1 LPSAL
6 QINNRKQFSSAKVQG
21 PLTQY
26 NYAVNLI
33 TWVKDNMLKSK
44 EHYDSLPEDQY
55 FTMGYVEYTKNTKN
69 GPEPA
74 IGFAYT
80 TKGINYY
87 T

>member
-1 LPSAL
+1 
-6 QINNRKQFSSAKVQG
+6 
-21 PLTQY
+21 
-26 NYAVNLI
+26 
-33 TWVKDNMLKSK
+33 MLKSK

-55 FTMGYVEYTKNTKN
+55 FTMGYVEYTKNTKK

-80 TKGINYY
+80 TKGINY